1 MSSVSRDW
9 LRARENKRQGL
20 QDQFDAG
27 ERPEDRNRLGQFAT
41 PLPLARDIV
50 EAARTYVDRPIHA
63 LRFLEPAGGNGTF
76 YSALLRCYQGKLPNV
91 AVSYEV
97 DPRLAEMADRLWAS
111 AGLRVHNQDFT
122 IVDAPQSEHQR
133 FSLLITNP
141 PYVRHHH
148 LQSEEKERMIARVRR
163 ELHLRPSGLMGLYG
177 YFLLFSHNW
186 LQENGLGVWLI
197 PSEFMDVGYGD
208 VIKNY
213 LLDCVELLRVHRFN
227 PQRQFFDADVT
238 STVLFLRKRR
248 PVQEHRTVFSWG
260 ANILSPESS
269 VHVKRTELQNISKWS
284 LIGQYS
290 PPELLRHQA
299 DARQAMNLGYLFS
312 VKRGLVTGANKFFI
326 MTRDEARERG
336 IPEAFLRPIMPS
348 PRYLGD
354 QRIIEAA
361 EQGLPKV
368 EPQLFLLD
376 CELPK
381 DYLAAH
387 YPQLY
392 AYILEGESLGLP
404 DRYLLSRRNPWY
416 SQEARAPAPILCGY
430 MGRSN
435 QKRNAI
441 RFYRNKSEAIAS
453 NIYLMLYP
461 KPLVTEHCIEP
472 EAFFDRIFTLLSSFD
487 EKRVTRHGRTYGGGL
502 RKIEPGELSKLVL
515 PTADIEEL
523 LAQHQCPQPLRL
535 F

>member
-1 MSSVSRDW
+1 MSSVRRDW
-9 LRARENKRQGL
+9 LRAIESKRQDL

-27 ERPEDRNRLGQFAT
+27 ELPKDRNRLGQFAT
-41 PLPLARDIV
+41 PFPLARNIV
-50 EAARTYVDRPIHA
+50 EAARAYVDWSIQDI
-63 LRFLEPAGGNGTF
+63 RFLEPAGGSGTF
-76 YSALLRCYQGKLPNV
+76 YSALLSCFQGAVPDV
-91 AVSYEV
+91 AVSYEI

-111 AGLRVHNQDFT
+111 VGLTVHNQDFT
-122 IVDAPQSEHQR
+122 KIDYPQFEHQR
-133 FSLLITNP
+133 FNLLITNP

-148 LQSEEKERMIARVRR
+148 LQSEEKERMIARVRQ

-248 PVQEHRTVFSWG
+248 PGQEHRTVFSWG
-260 ANILSPESS
+260 AKILNPESN

-290 PPELLRHQA
+290 PSELLRHQA
-299 DARQAMNLGYLFS
+299 DASQAMNLGYLFS

-326 MTRDEARERG
+326 MTRDEARERE
-336 IPEAFLRPIMPS
+336 IPEAFLRPILPS

-354 QRIIEAA
+354 QRIIQADEYGFP
-361 EQGLPKV
+361 QI
-368 EPQLFLLD
+368 EPQLVLLD

-381 DYLAAH
+381 DYLATH

-392 AYILEGESLGLP
+392 AYIREGEALGLP
-404 DRYLLSRRNPWY
+404 DRYLLSRRSPWY
-416 SQEARAPAPILCGY
+416 SQEVRAPAPILCGY
-430 MGRSN
+430 MGRSS
-435 QKRNAI
+435 QKRKAI
-441 RFYRNKSEAIAS
+441 RFYRNKSEAIVS
-453 NIYLMLYP
+453 NVYLMLYP
-461 KPLVTEHCIEP
+461 KPLITEHCVEP
-472 EAFFDRIFTLLSSFD
+472 EAFFDRTFALLSSFD
-487 EKRVTRHGRTYGGGL
+487 EKCVTRHGRTYGGGL
-502 RKIEPGELSKLVL
+502 HKIEPGELSNLVL
-515 PTADIEEL
+515 PAAEIEDL
-523 LAQHQCPQPLRL
+523 MAQHQCPQPLRL

>member
-1 MSSVSRDW
+1 MRSVNQDW
-9 LRARENKRQGL
+9 LRAKENGRQGL
-20 QDQFDAG
+20 QDRFDAG
-27 ERPEDRNRLGQFAT
+27 KLPEDRNRLGQFAT
-41 PLPLARDIV
+41 PFPLAQDIV
-50 EAARTYVDRPIHA
+50 EAARTYVDQAIQN
-63 LRFLEPAGGNGTF
+63 LRFLEPAGGSGTF
-76 YSALLRCYQGKLPNV
+76 YSALLRCYQGVVPS
-91 AVSYEV
+91 AASSYEI
-97 DPRLAEMADRLWAS
+97 DPQLTEIADQLWAP
-111 AGLRVHNQDFT
+111 AGLTVHNRDFT
-122 IVDAPQSEHQR
+122 TVDYPQSEHQR
-133 FSLLITNP
+133 FNLLITNP

-148 LQSEEKERMIARVRR
+148 LQSAEKERMIARVRR

-213 LLDCVELLRVHRFN
+213 LLNRVELLRVHRFN

-238 STVLFLRKRR
+238 STVLFLRKSKSS
-248 PVQEHRTVFSWG
+248 QEHRTIFSWG
-260 ANILSPESS
+260 ENILSPESS
-269 VHVKRTELQNISKWS
+269 VHVKRTELANISKWS

-290 PPELLRHQA
+290 PTELISHRV
-299 DARQAMNLGYLFS
+299 DASQAMNLGYLFS
-312 VKRGLVTGANKFFI
+312 VKRGLVTGANKFFV
-326 MTRDEARERG
+326 MTRNEAQERG
-336 IPEAFLRPIMPS
+336 IPEIFLRPILPS
-348 PRYLGD
+348 PRYLSD
-354 QRIIEAA
+354 QRIIEAD
-361 EQGLPKV
+361 EYGFPQI
-368 EPQLFLLD
+368 EPQLVLLN

-387 YPQLY
+387 YPKLY
-392 AYILEGESLGLP
+392 AYIRKGESLDLP
-404 DRYLLSRRNPWY
+404 DRYLLSRRSPWY
-416 SQEARAPAPILCGY
+416 SQEVRAPAPILCGY

-435 QKRNAI
+435 QKRKAI
-441 RFYRNKSEAIAS
+441 RFYRNKSEAIVS
-453 NIYLMLYP
+453 NVYLMLYP

-487 EKRVTRHGRTYGGGL
+487 EERVTRHGRTYGGGL
-502 RKIEPGELSKLVL
+502 HKIEPSELSKLVL